1 MRLHRIEMPKP
12 TVPQTAPVPL
22 VIRRRIFALPV
33 GRSRQ
38 AADRTSEIAARCS
51 RDTPPAHS
59 LAPRG
64 TGTAVGGALA
74 ACAAERAAVI
84 ATVMTS
90 RDVTA

>member
-1 MRLHRIEMPKP
+1 MFEGH
-12 TVPQTAPVPL
+12 
-22 VIRRRIFALPV
+22 
-33 GRSRQ
+33 
-38 AADRTSEIAARCS
+38 AACAQPGA
-51 RDTPPAHS
+51 
-59 LAPRG
+59 RG